1 MIHENPLISAFM
13 GIPEFNWKNDLRYFL
28 AFSPLV
34 PSFVSDWSPIK
45 GYEKHYQVKE
55 GDVVVDAGAYPGDY
69 TIFAAKRVGSS
80 GHVIAFEPDERN
92 RAVLVRNLAGRKLEN
107 VTIVPKGL
115 WNLDTELGFDPG
127 GFGSKVDSLGHG
139 RATIPVTTLD
149 LALTQLGIEKIDV
162 LKMDI
167 EGAEIQAVE
176 GCRETLLRS
185 DAFVCIASYHLVGGC
200 DTSVRMEAFLRGVG
214 YQTHTGHPRH
224 LTTYGSRRST
234 GQDLESADVRI
245 SDLSAPGTRGS
256 LAIHTTQ

>member
-28 AFSPLV
+28 AFCPLV

-69 TIFAAKRVGSS
+69 TIFAAKRVGNS
-80 GHVIAFEPDERN
+80 GRVIAFEPDEGN
-92 RAVLVRNLAGRKLEN
+92 RAVLARNLAGRKLSN
-107 VTIVPKGL
+107 VTVVPKGL
-115 WNLDTELGFDPG
+115 WNMETELGFDPG
-127 GFGSKVDSLGHG
+127 GFCSKVDSLGHG
-139 RATIPVTTLD
+139 RETIPVTTLD
-149 LALTQLGIEKIDV
+149 VALTQLGIEKIDV

-185 DAFVCIASYHLVGGC
+185 DAFVCIASYHLVDGC
-200 DTSVRMEAFLRGVG
+200 DTSGRMEAFLRSVG
-214 YQTHTGHPRH
+214 YQAHTGYPRH
-224 LTTYGSRRST
+224 LTTYGSRPKS
-234 GQDLESADVRI
+234 GQDLLDVGIRNRSAAV
-245 SDLSAPGTRGS
+245 ARG
-256 LAIHTTQ
+256 

>member
-1 MIHENPLISAFM
+1 MIHENPLVSAFM

-34 PSFVSDWSPIK
+34 PSFISDWSPIK

-92 RAVLVRNLAGRKLEN
+92 RGVLGRNLAGRKLDN
-107 VTIVPKGL
+107 VTVVPKGL
-115 WNLDTELGFDPG
+115 WNREVDLKFDPG
-127 GFGSKVDSLGHG
+127 GFGSKVVDSNQSG
-139 RATIPVTTLD
+139 ATIPVTTLD
-149 LALTQLGIEKIDV
+149 VALEQLGIARIDV

-176 GCRETLLRS
+176 GCRETLSRS
-185 DAFVCIASYHLVGGC
+185 NAFVCIASYHLVGGT
-200 DTSVRMEAFLRGVG
+200 DTSARMETFLRSIG
-214 YQTHTGHPRH
+214 YQAHTGHPRH
-224 LTTYGSRRST
+224 LTTYGSRGKGEQFIFLNDS
-234 GQDLESADVRI
+234 S
-245 SDLSAPGTRGS
+245 
-256 LAIHTTQ
+256 